1 MRIALNWLTK
11 RPKWVGSMAGA
22 CLVNYYKFNLDMPS
36 DECQQEGEWI
46 EWIRDK
52 WMLAAASWWIAKIKT
67 PNDSLQTEKDCQ
79 ALQ

>member
-52 WMLAAASWWIAKIKT
+52 
-67 PNDSLQTEKDCQ
+67 
-79 ALQ
+79 